1 VAAHEL
7 RLVLEYC
14 DRGSLGTLLKDY
26 GGFRDEEGQLDY
38 AAVLETAADI
48 AKGMIHLHKN
58 NICHN
63 DLKANNVM
71 FKSEGNDGRGVRAKV
86 VDFGLS
92 VKLDTTATH
101 TSNAFQGTMT
111 HMVSSFWLETGAR
124 FSSCLFFQAPE
135 VMMEGKQS
143 RAADVYSFGLTLWE
157 LITGGSPY
165 KGGYLDLCLD
175 CS

>member
-1 VAAHEL
+1 MTAHEL
-7 RLVLEYC
+7 QLVLEYC

-63 DLKANNVM
+63 DLKATNVM
-71 FKSEGNDGRGVRAKV
+71 FKSEGSDGRGVRAKV

-92 VKLDTTATH
+92 VKLDPNATH
-101 TSNAFQGTMT
+101 TSDTFQGTRT
-111 HMVSSFWLETGAR
+111 HMVSNFWVNPGAR
-124 FSSCLFFQAPE
+124 FLFCLLIQAPE

-165 KGGYLDLCLD
+165 KGRYLELCLD